1 MPPDWPYRLPSPGLL
16 LSVNIHM
23 MLHKR
28 QQCRYSALARHSP
41 SLNTCVDAWQ
51 YGVKFI
57 TFIGFVNDQAVLQFL
72 QEKELIETLV
82 ALECETGLKYV
93 DSLAA

>member
-1 MPPDWPYRLPSPGLL
+1 
-16 LSVNIHM
+16 
-23 MLHKR
+23 
-28 QQCRYSALARHSP
+28 
-41 SLNTCVDAWQ
+41 
-51 YGVKFI
+51 VKFI